1 MSAFTPNAVL
11 SVFPNLEAAESTD
24 AWGYPVD
31 DPDPAAPTAAKSGMY
46 AYVTQT
52 TKNVYDPGTGQV
64 TRIAQFTVR
73 CRPGAWKFQEDDR
86 IRDERTGVM
95 YQVNGVKDNTGV
107 VQRTDIVLTCK
118 RVN

>member
-1 MSAFTPNAVL
+1 VSAFSPNAVL
-11 SVFPNLEAAESTD
+11 SVFRDQGATESTD
-24 AWGYPVD
+24 DWGYPVD
-31 DPDPAAPTAAKSGMY
+31 DPNPAEAVADAAGLY

-52 TKNVYDPGTGQV
+52 TKSVFDPGTGQV
-64 TRIAQFTVR
+64 TRIAQFTIR
-73 CRPGAWKFQEDDR
+73 CRPGAFAFSESDR

-95 YQVNGVKDNTGV
+95 YQVNGVKDNAGV